1 MLQQQQNN
9 EREMQGGFNLVC
21 FLLNGH
27 ATCLTPFIRT
37 DFGREALGLNG
48 LCALII
54 ILAYGSF
61 ANSGAM
67 WVFLLLWILAMLQQ
81 RMKGIQN
88 RNKGI
93 AIHSRYNGYPW
104 LSFKLFPR
112 TKDETSARGVDG
124 FLCIVAGALLSYVD
138 PALGCFIGVGGF
150 SLLFVEALIVELRK
164 KRLQSMRDAE
174 IEQRDLA
181 DHYRNGRF

>member
-1 MLQQQQNN
+1 MQQQQKNN
-9 EREMQGGFNLVC
+9 ELDMQGSFNLAY
-21 FLLNGH
+21 FLAHSH

-37 DFGREALGLNG
+37 DFGREALGMNG
-48 LCALII
+48 LCALILL
-54 ILAYGSF
+54 LAYGSF
-61 ANSGAM
+61 TNSAAM
-67 WVFLLLWILAMLQQ
+67 WIFLLLWILALLRQ
-81 RMKGIQN
+81 RLKGIEN

-112 TKDETSARGVDG
+112 TKDETSARGIDG
-124 FLCIVAGALLSYVD
+124 FLCMGMGALLSYVD
-138 PALGCFIGVGGF
+138 PPLGWFIGVGGF

-164 KRLQSMRDAE
+164 KRLQAMQDAE

-181 DHYRNGRF
+181 EHYRRGRF